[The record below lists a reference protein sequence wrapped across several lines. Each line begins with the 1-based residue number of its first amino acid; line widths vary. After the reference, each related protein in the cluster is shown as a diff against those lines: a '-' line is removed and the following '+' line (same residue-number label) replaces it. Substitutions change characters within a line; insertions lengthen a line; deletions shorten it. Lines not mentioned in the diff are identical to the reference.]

1 MQKRKFVRIFVG
13 LIVSAQ
19 IECTFDDVTRLKIP
33 SYVYLKKCFT
43 RL

>member
-13 LIVSAQ
+13 LIVSVQ
-19 IECTFDDVTRLKIP
+19 IECTFEVVTRLKIR